1 MAHENFIDN
10 MRQIDAQKIIE
21 DAKLIIEFMGFIPI
35 SENDFLGYNYPYKEG
50 SVKFNKLMIYD
61 KAKYISSFDCL
72 IPVARKCC
80 GIAED
85 TMMDEWVGSIYDAA
99 GAFNLET
106 LYKEVVEFIKFY
118 NNNNPNEFNI

>member
-21 DAKLIIEFMGFIPI
+21 DTKLIIEFMGFIPI

-61 KAKYISSFDCL
+61 KAKYIFKTESYIVQL
-72 IPVARKCC
+72 
-80 GIAED
+80 
-85 TMMDEWVGSIYDAA
+85 
-99 GAFNLET
+99 
-106 LYKEVVEFIKFY
+106 
-118 NNNNPNEFNI
+118 